1 MNDKRIRQLVI
12 AVLLVILAL
21 GVVSLISSL
30 FQLIVPLAIVA
41 AGVFAFYKIVLVGR
55 DKPAAMQDEIA
66 EASGQM
72 TEGTVADTGA
82 AVADAGAATAD
93 IGVDSTAEERLSAVD
108 KARQE
113 FFDKNTPAEE
123 ILDQIQARK
132 QRLQGDNDS

>member
-41 AGVFAFYKIVLVGR
+41 AAVLAFYKIVLVGR
-55 DKPAAMQDEIA
+55 EKPAAMQDEIA
-66 EASGQM
+66 ETSGQM
-72 TEGTVADTGA
+72 AEGALA
-82 AVADAGAATAD
+82 AAGAEAAD
-93 IGVDSTAEERLSAVD
+93 SGVDMAAEERLSALD
-108 KARQE
+108 QAEQE
-113 FFDKNTPAEE
+113 FFGTSTPVEE

-132 QRLQGDNDS
+132 QRLQGDDDK

>member
-41 AGVFAFYKIVLVGR
+41 ALVFGFYKIVLQGR
-55 DKPAAMQDEIA
+55 DQPAVMEDEMS
-66 EASGQM
+66 EASGQRS
-72 TEGTVADTGA
+72 EGTSSGA
-82 AVADAGAATAD
+82 AMAQSGTTMARRGTLLAPED
-93 IGVDSTAEERLSAVD
+93 RLSAVEE
-108 KARQE
+108 AEQE
-113 FFDKNTPAEE
+113 FFEKSTPVEE

-132 QRLQGDNDS
+132 QRLQGEDDA